1 MKTDFPLSQVPG
13 DDGAA
18 EALNAPLRRIAVVVG
33 DLAQPDPAW
42 GIDSVVNC
50 TDATLLEGGALNR
63 AVQSAAGPD
72 MAAFNRGL
80 GGCPTGLAK
89 LSPAFGLER
98 SGIRRVLHTVGPL
111 WSGVADTGVPGAPG
125 DESAALGYTLEDTQ
139 LASCYASVLR
149 LAVES
154 GARGVGFPC
163 ISTGA
168 GRFPIQR
175 ATRIAFGH
183 VFGHFSRRPPPD
195 LPERVVFVCF
205 DESTAQLYRDVIATR
220 AQWMLG
226 RKRL

>member
-1 MKTDFPLSQVPG
+1 MKTDLPLTQVPG

-42 GIDSVVNC
+42 GIDSVVNP
-50 TDATLLEGGALNR
+50 TDATLMEGGAVNR
-63 AVQSAAGPD
+63 AIQHAAGPELSV
-72 MAAFNRGL
+72 FNREV

-89 LSPAFGLER
+89 LSPAFGLEAV
-98 SGIRRVLHTVGPL
+98 GIRRVLHTVGPV

-149 LAVES
+149 LAVEA
-154 GARGVGFPC
+154 GACGVGFPA
-163 ISTGA
+163 ISTG
-168 GRFPIQR
+168 GGGFPIQR

-195 LPERVVFVCF
+195 LPERVVFVCL
-205 DESTAQLYRDVIATR
+205 DEPTAALYRSVIATR